1 MRAREHNQLFLIV
14 LVAAGLLLAGCGPEA
29 QRARGGGPGA
39 DPRNWPRDGIVRM
52 HGERDPAY
60 RTPFEGRAILESRQ
74 AESQQ

>member
-1 MRAREHNQLFLIV
+1 MRTRHPRELLLLA
-14 LVAAGLLLAGCGPEA
+14 LVVAGLLLAGCGPEA
-29 QRARGGGPGA
+29 RRVRGGGPGA
-39 DPRNWPRDGIVRM
+39 DPLNWPRDGIVRM